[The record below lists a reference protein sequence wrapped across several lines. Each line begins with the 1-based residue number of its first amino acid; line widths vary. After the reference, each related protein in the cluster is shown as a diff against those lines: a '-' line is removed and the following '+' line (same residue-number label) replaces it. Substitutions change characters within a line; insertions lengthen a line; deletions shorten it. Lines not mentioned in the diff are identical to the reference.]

1 RSDAAQVAAHLRRA
15 ADAAFQIFQS
25 EPFEHLT
32 LGGPDA
38 VVHSLETTLHP
49 YLRRRLCGRIQV
61 GVGASMAEVRSAVMD
76 VEREVER
83 QREAEAVERL
93 RTAVATQRRAV
104 VGLGDTLAAVAEHRV
119 DQLLVS
125 AGYGEPGWSC
135 TACGHLGLRG
145 RVCPVCGGELTPV
158 DDIVE
163 HAIEA
168 TLAQSCDVEICVD
181 NPDLDVMGRI
191 GALLRY

>member
-1 RSDAAQVAAHLRRA
+1 
-15 ADAAFQIFQS
+15 
-25 EPFEHLT
+25 
-32 LGGPDA
+32 
-38 VVHSLETTLHP
+38 
-49 YLRRRLCGRIQV
+49 
-61 GVGASMAEVRSAVMD
+61 VGATLVDVRSAVMD

-93 RTAVATQRRAV
+93 RAAVATRRRAV
-104 VGLGDTLAAVAEHRV
+104 MGLAATLGAVAEHRV
-119 DQLLVS
+119 EQLLVS

-135 TACGHLGLRG
+135 DRCGHLGLRG
-145 RVCPVCGGELTPV
+145 RSCPACAGQLTPV

-168 TLAQSCDVEICVD
+168 TLAQSCHVEICVD